1 MPMSVAK
8 KIVIVGPAHPLR
20 GGGMSTFNERLARAY
35 SDRGDDVQIFSF
47 RLQYPSF
54 LFPGKSQFTDEPA
67 PEGIRIR
74 STINSI
80 NPISWFRTGR
90 MIRKLDPDL
99 VIIRYW
105 IPFMGPA
112 LGTIARRIRKNK
124 RTRIIAI
131 TDNVIPH
138 EKRPGDRIMTR
149 YFLKPIHGFVTMS
162 KSVMNDLALFNETK
176 PRTICLH
183 PLYDNYGDP
192 ISRREAL
199 EELNLLP
206 GNKYLLSFGLVR
218 KYKGLDLLIRALA
231 SKKLAH
237 LPLKLIVAGEFYDDF
252 ESYRKLVEEL
262 GVYDKVIMENTFIP
276 NAEVVQYFCA
286 ADLVV
291 QPYRDAT
298 QSGVTQVAYHFDK
311 PMVVSNVGALP
322 EMVADGK
329 AGYVVDPDPEAI
341 AEAIRKFFDEK
352 RQDEFSSNVREE
364 KKKYSWD
371 VFLEAIDALV
381 DKTKF

>member
-1 MPMSVAK
+1 MSVAK

-199 EELNLLP
+199 EALNLLP

-276 NAEVVQYFCA
+276 NAEVVRYFCA

-371 VFLEAIDALV
+371 VFLAAIDALV

>member
-1 MPMSVAK
+1 MSVAK